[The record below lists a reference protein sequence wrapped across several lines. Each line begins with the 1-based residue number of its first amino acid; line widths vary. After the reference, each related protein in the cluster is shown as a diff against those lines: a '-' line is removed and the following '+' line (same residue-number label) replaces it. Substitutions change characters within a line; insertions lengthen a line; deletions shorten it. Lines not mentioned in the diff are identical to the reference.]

1 MTDDLIQRLCKEI
14 DDLKQKIDILESKV
28 NELKGEVITMKDSYN
43 TTVVLIKYVI
53 TPMLFILGA
62 LVGVKIVLP

>member
-28 NELKGEVITMKDSYN
+28 NELRGEVIAMKDSYN